1 MFQKCSETLGWE
13 AFQILSFSS
22 EKQKTPMEDLD
33 KNAYTW
39 KHNRD
44 DQWTSEKTPYS
55 NRHSQEEREPHLKQF
70 QQIDKE
76 SHANSHS
83 PKSAKRQHY

>member
-1 MFQKCSETLGWE
+1 
-13 AFQILSFSS
+13 
-22 EKQKTPMEDLD
+22 MEDLD
-33 KNAYTW
+33 KNKYTL
-39 KHNRD
+39 KQNRD

-70 QQIDKE
+70 QQTDKE

-83 PKSAKRQHY
+83 PKLAKWQHY